1 METKLLEIRDSG
13 TFIPAMAIR
22 VSAEDGYLVR
32 RAGFG
37 SPLVILIHLETME
50 SEYAPHDWKGMART
64 MPAAHQWLEKHWDE
78 AAADSVIDVQFILG
92 ETELPK
98 HSERL
103 DEPGFTGMP
112 RARHA

>member
-1 METKLLEIRDSG
+1 METKLIEIRDSG

-22 VSAEDGYLVR
+22 VSAEDGYLAR

-37 SPLVILIHLETME
+37 SPMVILIHLTTML
-50 SEYAPHDWKGMART
+50 SAYDPHEWMTAART
-64 MPAAHQWLEKHWDE
+64 MPIAHQWLEKHWDE

-92 ETELPK
+92 ETDVPK

-103 DEPGFTGMP
+103 DEPGFTDMP
-112 RARHA
+112 KARHA